1 MKDGEEWKTA
11 FHTRYGHYEYTV
23 MPFGLTNAP
32 AMFQSLINAI
42 LRQYLDIFVTAYID
56 DVLVY
61 TNGTLEEHRQ
71 HVKKIL
77 HALQEAGM
85 RLHFDK
91 SVFHVKEVE
100 YLGSILTTE
109 GICMDD
115 TKITAVRDWPTPK
128 NLKEVQ
134 SFLGFANFYRQFIKE
149 YLRTAAPLTEL
160 TKKEET
166 FTWRNSQ
173 ERVFQEL
180 KEKFTSAPILAS
192 FDPGWWIIMETDAS
206 DQALGSCLCQPD
218 AENCLHPV
226 AYRSRKFSGPELRYD
241 VHDKELLAIVNA
253 FQEWR
258 PYLEGVKYTV
268 DVYSDHKNLAYFM
281 MTKKLNRRQV

>member
-11 FHTRYGHYEYTV
+11 FRTRYGHYEYTV
-23 MPFGLTNAP
+23 MLFGLTNAP
-32 AMFQSLINAI
+32 ATFQSLINTI

-77 HALQEAGM
+77 HTLQEVGM
-85 RLHFDK
+85 RLRLDK

-109 GICMDD
+109 GIRIDN

-134 SFLGFANFYRQFIKE
+134 SFLGFANFYRRFIKE
-149 YLRTAAPLTEL
+149 YSRTAAPLTEL

-166 FTWRNSQ
+166 FTWGNSQ
-173 ERVFQEL
+173 ERAFQEL

-192 FDPGWWIIMETDAS
+192 FDPGRRIIMETDAS

-226 AYRSRKFSGPELRYD
+226 AY
-241 VHDKELLAIVNA
+241 
-253 FQEWR
+253 
-258 PYLEGVKYTV
+258 
-268 DVYSDHKNLAYFM
+268 
-281 MTKKLNRRQV
+281 

>member
-11 FHTRYGHYEYTV
+11 FRTRYGHYEYTV
-23 MPFGLTNAP
+23 MPFSLTNAP

-42 LRQYLDIFVTAYID
+42 LRQYLDIFVTTYID

-100 YLGSILTTE
+100 YLGLILMTE

-115 TKITAVRDWPTPK
+115 TKITVVRDWPTPK

-134 SFLGFANFYRQFIKE
+134 SFLGFANFYQQFIKK

-166 FTWRNSQ
+166 FTWGNSQ

-180 KEKFTSAPILAS
+180 KEKFTSTPILAS
-192 FDPGWWIIMETDAS
+192 FDPGQQIIMETDAL

-218 AENCLHPV
+218 TEDCLHPV
-226 AYRSRKFSGPELRYD
+226 AY
-241 VHDKELLAIVNA
+241 
-253 FQEWR
+253 
-258 PYLEGVKYTV
+258 
-268 DVYSDHKNLAYFM
+268 
-281 MTKKLNRRQV
+281 

>member
-11 FHTRYGHYEYTV
+11 FRTRYGYYKYTV
-23 MPFGLTNAP
+23 MPFSLTNAP
-32 AMFQSLINAI
+32 ATFQSLINTI

-100 YLGSILTTE
+100 YLGLILTME

-115 TKITAVRDWPTPK
+115 TKITAVQDWPTPK
-128 NLKEVQ
+128 NLNEVQ
-134 SFLGFANFYRQFIKE
+134 SFLGFANFYQQFIKK
-149 YLRTAAPLTEL
+149 YSRTAVPLTEL

-166 FTWRNSQ
+166 FTWGNSQ

-192 FDPGWWIIMETDAS
+192 FDPGQQIIIETDAS

-218 AENCLHPV
+218 TENCLHPV
-226 AYRSRKFSGPELRYD
+226 TYRSRKFSGPELRYD

-258 PYLEGVKYTV
+258 PYLEEAKYTV
-268 DVYSDHKNLAYFM
+268 DMYSDHKNLAYFTT
-281 MTKKLNRRQV
+281 TKKLNRQQV

>member
-1 MKDGEEWKTA
+1 
-11 FHTRYGHYEYTV
+11 
-23 MPFGLTNAP
+23 
-32 AMFQSLINAI
+32 
-42 LRQYLDIFVTAYID
+42 
-56 DVLVY
+56 
-61 TNGTLEEHRQ
+61 
-71 HVKKIL
+71 
-77 HALQEAGM
+77 M

-100 YLGSILTTE
+100 YLGLILTTE

-166 FTWRNSQ
+166 FTWGNSQ

-180 KEKFTSAPILAS
+180 KKKFTSTPILAS
-192 FDPGWWIIMETDAS
+192 FDPG
-206 DQALGSCLCQPD
+206 
-218 AENCLHPV
+218 
-226 AYRSRKFSGPELRYD
+226 
-241 VHDKELLAIVNA
+241 
-253 FQEWR
+253 
-258 PYLEGVKYTV
+258 
-268 DVYSDHKNLAYFM
+268 
-281 MTKKLNRRQV
+281 

>member
-1 MKDGEEWKTA
+1 MKDSEEWKTA
-11 FHTRYGHYEYTV
+11 FRTRYRHYEYTV
-23 MPFGLTNAP
+23 MPFSLTNTP
-32 AMFQSLINAI
+32 VTFQSLINAI

-61 TNGTLEEHRQ
+61 TNRTLEEHRQ

-85 RLHFDK
+85 RLRLDK

-100 YLGSILTTE
+100 YLGLILMTE

-115 TKITAVRDWPTPK
+115 TKITAVQDWPTPK

-149 YLRTAAPLTEL
+149 YSRTAAPLTEL

-166 FTWRNSQ
+166 FTWGNSQ

-192 FDPGWWIIMETDAS
+192 FDPGRRIIMETDAL

-218 AENCLHPV
+218 AENRLHPV
-226 AYRSRKFSGPELRYD
+226 AY
-241 VHDKELLAIVNA
+241 
-253 FQEWR
+253 
-258 PYLEGVKYTV
+258 
-268 DVYSDHKNLAYFM
+268 
-281 MTKKLNRRQV
+281 

>member
-1 MKDGEEWKTA
+1 
-11 FHTRYGHYEYTV
+11 
-23 MPFGLTNAP
+23 MPFGLTNTP

-61 TNGTLEEHRQ
+61 TNGTLEEYKQ

-77 HALQEAGM
+77 HALQEAGI
-85 RLHFDK
+85 RLRLDK

-134 SFLGFANFYRQFIKE
+134 SFLGFANFYRRFIKE

-166 FTWRNSQ
+166 FT
-173 ERVFQEL
+173 
-180 KEKFTSAPILAS
+180 
-192 FDPGWWIIMETDAS
+192 
-206 DQALGSCLCQPD
+206 
-218 AENCLHPV
+218 
-226 AYRSRKFSGPELRYD
+226 
-241 VHDKELLAIVNA
+241 
-253 FQEWR
+253 
-258 PYLEGVKYTV
+258 
-268 DVYSDHKNLAYFM
+268 
-281 MTKKLNRRQV
+281 

>member
-11 FHTRYGHYEYTV
+11 FRTRYGHYEYTV
-23 MPFGLTNAP
+23 MPFSLTNAP
-32 AMFQSLINAI
+32 AMFQSLINTI

-61 TNGTLEEHRQ
+61 TNRTLEEHKQ

-85 RLHFDK
+85 RLRLDK

-100 YLGSILTTE
+100 YLGLILTTE

-115 TKITAVRDWPTPK
+115 TKITVVRDWPTPK

-134 SFLGFANFYRQFIKE
+134 SFLGFANFYRRFIKK
-149 YLRTAAPLTEL
+149 YSRTAAPLTEL

-166 FTWRNSQ
+166 FTWGNSQ

-192 FDPGWWIIMETDAS
+192 FDPRRQIIMETDAP

-226 AYRSRKFSGPELRYD
+226 AY
-241 VHDKELLAIVNA
+241 
-253 FQEWR
+253 
-258 PYLEGVKYTV
+258 
-268 DVYSDHKNLAYFM
+268 
-281 MTKKLNRRQV
+281 

>member
-11 FHTRYGHYEYTV
+11 FRTRYRHYEYTV
-23 MPFGLTNAP
+23 MLFSLTNAP

-109 GICMDD
+109 GICIDN
-115 TKITAVRDWPTPK
+115 TKTTAVQDWPTPK

-134 SFLGFANFYRQFIKE
+134 SFLGFANFYRRFIKE
-149 YLRTAAPLTEL
+149 YSRTAAPLTEL

-166 FTWRNSQ
+166 FTWGNSQ

-192 FDPGWWIIMETDAS
+192 FDPGQQIIMETDAS

-218 AENCLHPV
+218 TENCLHSV

-241 VHDKELLAIVNA
+241 VHDKELLAIVDA

-258 PYLEGVKYTV
+258 PYLEGAKYTV
-268 DVYSDHKNLAYFM
+268 DVYSDHKNLAYFTT
-281 MTKKLNRRQV
+281 TKKLNR